1 MRVMATSDN
10 ETVEVKEVG
19 SGFTASQNN
28 KIGKIVDN
36 FYIQLNAS

>member
-1 MRVMATSDN
+1 MKN
-10 ETVEVKEVG
+10 IIQKEKKMG

-36 FYIQLNAS
+36 FYVQLNAS

>member
-1 MRVMATSDN
+1 MQQN
-10 ETVEVKEVG
+10 IKYFYKEEASG

-36 FYIQLNAS
+36 ILYN

>member
-1 MRVMATSDN
+1 MRKIM
-10 ETVEVKEVG
+10 G

-36 FYIQLNAS
+36 FHIQLNAS

>member
-1 MRVMATSDN
+1 MQQN
-10 ETVEVKEVG
+10 IKYFYKEEASEASG

-36 FYIQLNAS
+36 ILYN

>member
-1 MRVMATSDN
+1 MIIYL
-10 ETVEVKEVG
+10 VEERSWV
-19 SGFTASQNN
+19 FTASQNN